1 MSCMWV
7 SYWHFF
13 PCPLKYFNLVRDA
26 CMTTFV
32 LFSYGRCPRKWSL
45 QPCLAVQY
53 PSKLLRWNYR
63 LQLEYMEMTKHNRSV
78 LFHFRIGRRWLGVV
92 TISLKPLSNAMS
104 CGECAQFNYSV
115 VAWAI
120 HLGAEFSAGLFIH
133 PAAFWQQ
140 RTFAPASLLCNSN
153 RKRED
158 GCLRSQLADFA
169 WKQYALLPTTCC
181 LAQGLSACAAER
193 DGVLTC
199 RGLRKLHA
207 GWI

>member
-1 MSCMWV
+1 
-7 SYWHFF
+7 
-13 PCPLKYFNLVRDA
+13 
-26 CMTTFV
+26 
-32 LFSYGRCPRKWSL
+32 
-45 QPCLAVQY
+45 
-53 PSKLLRWNYR
+53 
-63 LQLEYMEMTKHNRSV
+63 METIKRNRSV
-78 LFHFRIGRRWLGVV
+78 LFNFRIWRRCLRVV

-104 CGECAQFNYSV
+104 CDECTQFNYSV
-115 VAWAI
+115 VASAF

-133 PAAFWQQ
+133 PAALWQK

-193 DGVLTC
+193 GGILTC
-199 RGLRKLHA
+199 HDLRKLHA
-207 GWI
+207 GLI